1 MSQVNA
7 ATNFLAN
14 QTSTSDVHS
23 LEDLG
28 ADDFL
33 QFLIVQLQQQDPL
46 DPVKNQELLD
56 QVNSIRDL
64 AATTKLSSTLDSVL
78 VGQNLATAGGLIGKN
93 IKALTDK
100 GDEVN
105 GVVTSVTVAPDSKD
119 KEKREISVHV
129 GDMEVKLTNIREI
142 VP

>member
-1 MSQVNA
+1 MSQVNG
-7 ATNFLAN
+7 ATNLLAN
-14 QTSTSDVHS
+14 TSSTPKVQS
-23 LEDLG
+23 LEDLN

-33 QFLIVQLQQQDPL
+33 KFLIVQLQQQDPL

-64 AATTKLSSTLDSVL
+64 AATTKLSTTLDSVL

-93 IKALTDK
+93 IKAITDK
-100 GDEVN
+100 GDDVSGE
-105 GVVTSVTVAPDSKD
+105 VTSVTVASDAANKD
-119 KEKREISVHV
+119 KRDIRVHV
-129 GDMEVKLTNIREI
+129 GDKEVSLTNIREI